1 MVFKTIRPTWSREMG
16 VKTWMKGQE
25 YAMLLITAPA
35 KDKGVAFLKRKKE
48 VWNWVPT
55 LERSIKLPPSMMSQ
69 SWMGTD
75 FTNDDLVK
83 ESSVINDYTH
93 TLGVDTTI
101 KGIAC
106 YTVNMTPKPGAAVV
120 WGKLIMYVDKKNF
133 VEVHVKFFDE
143 EGVLVN
149 LMNSLE
155 IKMMGGR
162 MIPTRIEMIPM
173 DKKGQKTEI
182 TYTSLVF
189 DKPIDDAFFTLQ
201 QLKNLR

>member
-1 MVFKTIRPTWSREMG
+1 MT
-16 VKTWMKGQE
+16 VKTWMKGNQ
-25 YAMLLITAPA
+25 YAMILVTNPP

-83 ESSVINDYTH
+83 EASIVEDYTH
-93 TLGVDTTI
+93 TLAADTI
-101 KGIAC
+101 LNGRNC
-106 YTVNMTPKPGAAVV
+106 YVVVMLPKAEAAVV
-120 WGKLIMYVDKKNF
+120 WGMLRMYVDKSQF

-149 LMNSLE
+149 VMNSLD
-155 IKMMGGR
+155 IKPMGGR
-162 MIPTRIEMIPM
+162 TIPTRVEMVPM
-173 DKKGQKTEI
+173 DKKNQRTEI
-182 TYTSLVF
+182 LYKSLVF
-189 DKPIDDAFFTLQ
+189 DKPIDDEFFTLQ
-201 QLKNLR
+201 QLKNLQ